1 MSRNQHSADT
11 SRDSQVSL
19 VPTPLYGEPSHNP
32 GIDEGFSP
40 MGDFWGVYKSL
51 IFVFMRLR
59 SLKSAEYRRASVNPS
74 LLVWPLDGRELL
86 ACFQLSDSR
95 FVYGRAGGRTPPWV
109 LFFGFGC
116 LIFFLFL
123 CIDGSVVW

>member
-1 MSRNQHSADT
+1 MC
-11 SRDSQVSL
+11 L
-19 VPTPLYGEPSHNP
+19 VPAPLYGEPSHNP

-51 IFVFMRLR
+51 LFVFMRLR

-95 FVYGRAGGRTPPWV
+95 FVYGRAGGRAGG
-109 LFFGFGC
+109 LLLGS
-116 LIFFLFL
+116 FFLAS
-123 CIDGSVVW
+123 GA